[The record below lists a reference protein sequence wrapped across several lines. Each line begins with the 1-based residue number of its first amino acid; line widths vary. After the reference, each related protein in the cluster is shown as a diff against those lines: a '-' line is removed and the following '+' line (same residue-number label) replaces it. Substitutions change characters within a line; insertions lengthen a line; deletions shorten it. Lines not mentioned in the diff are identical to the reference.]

1 MKPFYKL
8 LFRPL
13 TIILLSIF
21 LYKVF
26 DLSQLFTF
34 IPKGNVSINLSIY
47 TILSTSIVSL
57 IEYEVSKRIPVI
69 TAYINTDKNDLTKQ
83 DESITVSRE
92 SPKQVYACIT
102 CENWNNTSKNYLEF
116 FVDFPDFLDGS
127 CGNNVVDDKT
137 RKLLICRMDNHKAIV
152 PFSIMANDINGNKD
166 DFISIDIKKNKK
178 NRMKIFHKNHLK
190 IRA

>member
-1 MKPFYKL
+1 MIQENLKTIF
-8 LFRPL
+8 FSDRIL
-13 TIILLSIF
+13 TELSF
-21 LYKVF
+21 
-26 DLSQLFTF
+26 
-34 IPKGNVSINLSIY
+34 Y
-47 TILSTSIVSL
+47 TILSTSIISL

-69 TAYINTDKNDLTKQ
+69 TAYINTDKNDSTKQ
-83 DESITVSRE
+83 DESITVSQE

-166 DFISIDIKKNKK
+166 DFISIDINRNKK
-178 NRMKIFHKNHLK
+178 NRIKIFRKNRLK

>member
-1 MKPFYKL
+1 MKSFYKL

-13 TIILLSIF
+13 IIILLSI
-21 LYKVF
+21 LSYKIF
-26 DLSQLFTF
+26 DLSQLITF
-34 IPKGNVSINLSIY
+34 IPKGNVSFNLSVY
-47 TILSTSIVSL
+47 TILSTCIVSL
-57 IEYEVSKRIPVI
+57 IEYEVSKKILVI

-83 DESITVSRE
+83 DESITVSQE

-137 RKLLICRMDNHKAIV
+137 RKLLICRMDNHRAIV

-178 NRMKIFHKNHLK
+178 NRMKIFQKNRLK